1 MLSPKEFAARW
12 GKDDVPLM
20 RFPKKALDR
29 LSLSDEDKAFL
40 AQAGLPEDAAPFL
53 TFEAPDDSGELPTVA
68 QQWNQSKT
76 FAAYRVIGS
85 DGSGNPI
92 ALDETNN
99 GEVVLLDHENKF
111 AKVLVNKSVRQL
123 AESLL
128 AYRKLVS
135 DTQDELGDDAFLD
148 GKTSPAARKAL
159 REELARIDAAAMKAN
174 CFWPGELQNLD
185 ADAG

>member
-20 RFPKKALDR
+20 RFPKKAVDR
-29 LSLSDEDKAFL
+29 LSVSEEDKAFL
-40 AQAGLPEDAAPFL
+40 TQAGLPEDAAPYL
-53 TFEAPDDSGELPTVA
+53 AFEAPRSGELLTVA
-68 QQWNQSKT
+68 EQWKQPKA

-111 AKVLVNKSVRQL
+111 ARILVNKSVRQL

-128 AYRKLVS
+128 AYRKLVADS
-135 DTQDELGDDAFLD
+135 QDEFGEDGFLD
-148 GKTSPAARKAL
+148 GKSSPAARKAL
-159 REELARIDAAAMKAN
+159 RQELARIDAAAMKAN
-174 CFWPGELQNLD
+174 CFWPGELQNLN
-185 ADAG
+185 ANAG